1 MSPEKL
7 FCRIYYTHMH
17 VEVIWS
23 KSKCHEYICHCACGN
38 LARKTVLLN
47 NILHQ
52 GVSGARPPC
61 GADCTRIASITHYTL
76 MYYTLYPHPHVWAY
90 AHASALA
97 LLHSVRHIH
106 RISYPHVSAYD
117 IIPSSTTHY
126 TLIYHTL
133 HPHLSHPP
141 YHWFVPACP
150 HVVHLLYSMYHT
162 HVPYGFM
169 HASHTCSIWLHA
181 CITPMFDMASW
192 HVAYGFMLAYSYV
205 AYHIYCMQKW
215 SNMEYVCDTYFILHI
230 CITYILHITP
240 YCILLHIACIT
251 CAILMVACI
260 TCMFHITSY
269 YFILH
274 TNIYT
279 YTW

>member
-169 HASHTCSIWLHA
+169 HASHTCSIWLHD
-181 CITPMFDMASW
+181 MLHMASCW
-192 HVAYGFMLAYSYV
+192 HI
-205 AYHIYCMQKW
+205 H
-215 SNMEYVCDTYFILHI
+215 TLH
-230 CITYILHITP
+230 ITYIACKNEVIWNMYAIHTLYCIYVSHT
-240 YCILLHIACIT
+240 YCILLRIA
-251 CAILMVACI
+251 
-260 TCMFHITSY
+260 Y
-269 YFILH
+269 YSILH
-274 TNIYT
+274 ASHVPFL
-279 YTW
+279 W